1 VDFCVVG
8 GSSHTLSV
16 LARHPEGGNPRRA
29 DRQILTTPERGK
41 KPIKLEKYQRSWS
54 AFSEASKATSEPL
67 EGNQNSPR
75 PAASSA
81 SLTVGA
87 YNRTLKGKPAG
98 FPQLRLE
105 VARKLAP
112 ARVKV
117 L

>member
-1 VDFCVVG
+1 LCCWRVVAH
-8 GSSHTLSV
+8 SEC
-16 LARHPEGGNPRRA
+16 ARATPRRGHPRRA

-105 VARKLAP
+105 VVANAPP